1 MPLPKPNKG
10 EEESDFVHRC
20 MGETEEE
27 FPDESQRAAVC
38 HRQWEER
45 EKNRMKSWYNIRDAA
60 HGEVEVLLYDEIGLF
75 GIPAAEFVKDL
86 QGIKAQVI
94 SLHINS
100 PGGVVFEGIAIYN
113 SLKQHPA
120 IVNVTID
127 GIAAST
133 ASFIAQAGDHI
144 IMAQSA
150 SMMIHDPLGSLD
162 AKIVGNAGDL
172 RSAAHEAEKLARV
185 LDKAAASI
193 AGIYAGRA
201 GGTEEEWRARMAEE
215 SWYQDQEAVDIGLAD
230 EVLESK
236 PKVAAMAG
244 GVFNLSKFKN
254 VPKWLQNQ
262 GGSFEAPSGGDKVD
276 KPDAEDD
283 LPDIDYAW
291 HLKAGVGKVME
302 PDLLPEY
309 DFAGAIREGLK

>member
-45 EKNRMKSWYNIRDAA
+45 EKNRMKSWYDIRDAA
-60 HGEVEVLLYDEIGLF
+60 HGEAEVLLYDEIGLW
-75 GIPAAEFVKDL
+75 GIPASEFVKDL
-86 QGIKAQVI
+86 QGIKSPI
-94 SLHINS
+94 INLHINS
-100 PGGVVFEGIAIYN
+100 PGGEVFEGIAIYN
-113 SLKQHPA
+113 SLKQHSA
-120 IVNVTID
+120 TVKVTID

-133 ASFIAQAGDHI
+133 ASFIAQAGDRVV
-144 IMAQSA
+144 MAEAA
-150 SMMIHDPLGSLD
+150 SMMIHEPYGMAMGNSSTMEKMAEELG
-162 AKIVGNAGDL
+162 KI
-172 RSAAHEAEKLARV
+172 AAT
-185 LDKAAASI
+185 I
-193 AGIYAGRA
+193 AGIYAKRA
-201 GGTEEEWRARMAEE
+201 GGTEDEWRARMLDE
-215 SWYQDQEAVDIGLAD
+215 SWYRDQEAVDAHLAD

-244 GVFNLSKFKN
+244 RVFNLSKFKN
-254 VPKWLQNQ
+254 VPEWLQ
-262 GGSFEAPSGGDKVD
+262 GHDGSNHVSNHTAIDHEEESASGGNK
-276 KPDAEDD
+276 ADD
-283 LPDIDYAW
+283 LDELPDIDYAW